1 MQKLPDQRR
10 LSGDTVA
17 ALFPFHLLCSTD
29 AYPRLLSA
37 GTAISKVLPD
47 DFSGA
52 PLQDYFTLK
61 RPCLKETTTERLI
74 KHSDSF
80 VVLESIHHRLSLRG
94 QFVPNSETTLL
105 FLGSL
110 LVSAADSLL
119 VSGFSL
125 KDFAPF
131 DTVPEVLILHKFRE
145 MQLCD
150 LEKKQQELSDTM
162 VSLDDLSERAN
173 TDELTQIPNRRG
185 FLERCESQLK
195 AGGEPNSQLINL
207 MVLLDLDQFK
217 AINDTFGHAAGDQI
231 LVETG
236 QRLQC
241 EVESIGS
248 CGRLGGDEF
257 AALVTLSSETEVEL
271 FLEKVRNALVQPI
284 AHQRVVLQTG
294 LSIGVASA
302 QPHDTVEQLLY
313 KADVAMYAGRDKH
326 RGQTAW
332 YTHELQT
339 AITKRAELEV
349 ALQAAID
356 LREIVPYY
364 QPIVSL
370 DTLELEGFETLAR
383 WHHPDLGAISPATFI
398 ALAGDLGLLQAL
410 DELMLDHAMAQ
421 LQQWCEQGFS
431 GALHVNLSGPTL
443 TDALPEALL
452 QQLRQYSLAPHQLV
466 LELTETSLL
475 DSSETTIQV
484 LQQLAAIGVGL
495 QLDDFGTGYSALTHL
510 LRFPVNGVKLD
521 RSYVKAAAESRRSR
535 ALLAGLIELARSMDI
550 GIVAEG
556 IEDDQQL
563 HMLRECGCPF
573 GQGYLFGHA
582 VPADDCAFVP
592 HSQRRAA

>member
-1 MQKLPDQRR
+1 MRKLPDQRE
-10 LSGDTVA
+10 LSGETVA

-29 AYPRLLSA
+29 VSPRLLCA
-37 GTAISKVLPD
+37 GTAISKVLPED
-47 DFSGA
+47 SYGA
-52 PLQDYFTLK
+52 PLFDYFILK
-61 RPCLKETTTERLI
+61 RPRLKQTTTEQLI
-74 KHSDSF
+74 KHSDNF
-80 VVLESIHHRLSLRG
+80 VVLDSIHHPLSLRG
-94 QFVPNSETTLL
+94 QFVANSDSTLL

-110 LVSAADSLL
+110 LVSTADSLL
-119 VSGFSL
+119 ISGFSL

-131 DTVPEVLILHKFRE
+131 DTAPEVLILHKFRE
-145 MQLCD
+145 MQLRD
-150 LEKKQQELSDTM
+150 LAKKQQELSDTM
-162 VSLDDLSERAN
+162 VSLDDLSVRAN
-173 TDELTQIPNRRG
+173 TDELTQISNRRG
-185 FLERCESQLK
+185 FLERCEAQLK
-195 AGGEPNSQLINL
+195 AGSETTPQQIHL

-236 QRLQC
+236 RRLQR
-241 EVESIGS
+241 EIESKGS

-257 AALVTLSSETEVEL
+257 AALVTLSSESEVDA
-271 FLEKVRNALVQPI
+271 FLEQVRNALMQPI
-284 AHQRVVLQTG
+284 AYQRVVLQTG

-302 QPHDTVEQLLY
+302 QPNDTVEQLLY
-313 KADVAMYAGRDKH
+313 KADVAMYAGRDKL

-332 YTHELQT
+332 YTHELQA
-339 AITKRAELEV
+339 AITERASLEV
-349 ALQAAID
+349 ALEAAID
-356 LREIVPYY
+356 LREIVPHY

-383 WHHPDLGAISPATFI
+383 WHHPQLGAISPATFI

-410 DELMLDHAMAQ
+410 DKLMLDHAMAQ
-421 LQQWCEQGFS
+421 LQRWTEQGFS

-443 TDALPEALL
+443 TDALPDALL
-452 QQLRQYSLAPHQLV
+452 QQLRHYSIAPHQLV

-475 DSSETTIQV
+475 DSSEATIQV
-484 LQQLAAIGVGL
+484 LRQLASIGVGL

-521 RSYVKAAAESRRSR
+521 RSYVQAAAESARSR

-556 IEDDQQL
+556 IENDMQL
-563 HMLRECGCPF
+563 DMLRECGCPF

-582 VPADDCAFVP
+582 VAADDCVFV
-592 HSQRRAA
+592 HQRRAA